1 MHKFFKAS
9 LGLVTGSALV
19 LGATSAAS
27 AAPLP
32 QEKPAVSTTVDEQYS
47 DADVVEFLVFGSGD
61 IADNNPEQVEKLGLK
76 SENVTEDVV
85 ESATEQI
92 LAADPAF
99 HTHVTESVLSGNP
112 YQVREGLTSLS
123 ETLEGVAQDQ
133 IPGDVSTNCVV
144 WGVINVLVA
153 IELVVAGALVIV
165 VAYRGDDASSRFTQD
180 EVAASLSAL
189 S

>member
-1 MHKFFKAS
+1 MNKFFKAS
-9 LGLVTGSALV
+9 LGVVTGAALV
-19 LGATSAAS
+19 LGATNMAS
-27 AAPLP
+27 ATPLP
-32 QEKPAVSTTVDEQYS
+32 QTKSPAAAATSEQYT

-61 IADNNPEQVEKLGLK
+61 IAENNPEQVEKLGLK
-76 SENVTEDVV
+76 SETVAADVV

-92 LAADPAF
+92 ITADPDF
-99 HTHVTESVLSGNP
+99 HTHVTEAVLSGNP
-112 YQVREGLTSLS
+112 YQVREGLASLS
-123 ETLEGVAQDQ
+123 DTLEDVAQDQ

-165 VAYRGDDASSRFTQD
+165 VAYRGDDTASRFTQD
-180 EVAASLSAL
+180 EVAASLTAL